1 MKRAKLF
8 LIQKLPRHQLIRFS
22 FIFSKIFSIF
32 LRGNKYY
39 CPICD
44 ASFRTFFAY
53 GSKHR
58 DNALCPGCLS
68 LERHRLLW
76 FYLKN
81 ETNFFKDKLKF
92 LHLAPEQ
99 CFYGKFKKM
108 PNLDYITGDL
118 NSPLAKVKLDIH
130 QMPFKDNQFDVVF
143 ANHVLE
149 HVDDDIQAMKEIYR
163 TLRPGGWAILQVPID
178 IKRDRTYE
186 DKTVF
191 DPVDREKLFGQY
203 DHLRLY
209 GRDYADRLATAGFKV
224 QPKRYCEHLNE
235 ATIKKSN
242 LMQSEVIYIAK
253 KE

>member
-1 MKRAKLF
+1 MRRAKLF

-22 FIFSKIFSIF
+22 FIFSSIFSIF

-44 ASFRTFFAY
+44 AGFSRFFAY
-53 GSKHR
+53 GSRRR
-58 DNALCPGCLS
+58 DAALCPGCLS

-81 ETNFFKDKLKF
+81 ETNFFRDKLKF

-99 CFYGKFKKM
+99 CFYRKFKKM
-108 PNLDYITGDL
+108 SNLDYITGDL
-118 NSPLAKVKLDIH
+118 NSPLAEIKLDIH
-130 QMPFKDNQFDVVF
+130 KMPFADNEFDVIF

-149 HVDDDIQAMKEIYR
+149 HVEDDIQAMKEIYR
-163 TLRPGGWAILQVPID
+163 IIKPGGWTVLQVPID
-178 IKRDRTYE
+178 EKRDRTYE
-186 DKTVF
+186 DKTIF
-191 DPVDREKLFGQY
+191 DPADREKLFGQY

-209 GRDYADRLATAGFKV
+209 GRDYADRLASVGFTI
-224 QPKRYCEHLNE
+224 QSKRYCESLNE
-235 ATIKKSN
+235 ATIRKSN
-242 LMQSEVIYIAK
+242 LIPSEVIYLAK